1 MRVVDGFVAHYVGV
15 DLTGLVV
22 VFGFRVHIEQGQIHL
37 CTEFL
42 DIVSVA
48 RHRFPKIPSHSKIIP
63 RKIRLYRNVIHHFEI
78 EWDKQKGALTSRSE
92 FIAPVERGLP

>member
-37 CTEFL
+37 CTEFV

-48 RHRFPKIPSHSKIIP
+48 RHRFPKIPRATAKS
-63 RKIRLYRNVIHHFEI
+63 
-78 EWDKQKGALTSRSE
+78 SR
-92 FIAPVERGLP
+92 ARYAYTGT